1 MKSNNSELWTPTT
14 LLASSSPRR
23 KDLLSRL
30 GIPFSAQGHDADETI
45 KPGTDPEFAVRDLA
59 VRKLRHVPELN
70 RWDYILT
77 ADTIVCSP
85 LDGRILGKPVDQN
98 EAKGFLELLSGR
110 QHRVLTGVCLYS
122 RKLGTYS
129 VEYAETAVEVSALS
143 ATEIAWYVE
152 TDEWRDAAGGYRIQD
167 AGAAFVSSIHG
178 SPSNVIGLPMRLV
191 YSMLQSHRY
200 PFR

>member
-1 MKSNNSELWTPTT
+1 M

-30 GIPFSAQGHDADETI
+30 RIPFSAQGYDADETI
-45 KPGTDPEFAVRDLA
+45 EAGTTAEAAVCDLA
-59 VRKLRHVPELN
+59 LRKLRHVPDSA

-77 ADTIVCSP
+77 ADTVVCSP
-85 LDGRILGKPVDQN
+85 GDKYILGKPVDQA
-98 EAKGFLELLSGR
+98 EAMSFLELLSGR

-122 RKLGTYS
+122 AELGTHS
-129 VEYAETAVEVSALS
+129 VDYAETDVEVSSLS
-143 ATEIAWYVE
+143 TDEIAWYVG
-152 TDEWRDAAGGYRIQD
+152 TGEWRDAAGGYRIQD
-167 AGAAFVSSIHG
+167 AGAAFVSSIRG

-191 YSMLQSHRY
+191 YSMLHMHRY